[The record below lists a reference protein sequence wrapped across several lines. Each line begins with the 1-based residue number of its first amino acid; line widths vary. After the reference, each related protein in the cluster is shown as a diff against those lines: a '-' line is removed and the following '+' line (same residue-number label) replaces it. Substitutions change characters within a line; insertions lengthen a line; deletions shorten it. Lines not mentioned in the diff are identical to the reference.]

1 MMGPINDHP
10 QPIHRWY
17 RCARGPACR
26 DGVFRW
32 GWAVRGFHTDIDR
45 QEMTDSEVMTGATQ
59 GVILMV
65 MFIVFSVGFGIGLAS
80 GFWWSA

>member
-1 MMGPINDHP
+1 MT
-10 QPIHRWY
+10 IHHLSI
-17 RCARGPACR
+17 AGIAALAALLAAAAFSV
-26 DGVFRW
+26 G

-59 GVILMV
+59 GVILLV
-65 MFIVFSVGFGIGLAS
+65 MCLVFAVGFGIGLAS